1 MLLMLH
7 NSYILSLTNIISNLN
22 SIIISR
28 RQFVSGKDVIHGIS
42 GERVLHVFIFIFR
55 IVQPIGA
62 DVSRQRSAKVTFD
75 ISGKCN
81 KDGYIL
87 PVMIY
92 FSAPPRLLLSS
103 STLGG

>member
-62 DVSRQRSAKVTFD
+62 DPSRQRSVEAMGHSIATGSATKMGVVG
-75 ISGKCN
+75 GK
-81 KDGYIL
+81 
-87 PVMIY
+87 
-92 FSAPPRLLLSS
+92 FSPS
-103 STLGG
+103 